1 MRQEKPYSKGFSK
14 PVLIMALAVG
24 VVLVISAIAFYLVLV
39 RAPAE
44 IAGNVAEEFREFFNF
59 TPRVTID
66 QTVVIEQ
73 STPIMEVSTLSRN
86 LFVEDRW
93 EDQWVGSTKTVEI
106 RGSFTV
112 KAGFDLREPF
122 IIDIT
127 RYGLTIQASLPDPR
141 ILSLE
146 MNTYKIIKDENGW
159 WNRVTD
165 QDREEAFYRL
175 RTAARKAVQD
185 SGILEEARATAK
197 ERIREIVQRNG
208 STVEFWSPLDD

>member
-1 MRQEKPYSKGFSK
+1 MLQKHTSSKGFSK
-14 PVLIMALAVG
+14 PVLITALAAG
-24 VVLVISAIAFYLVLV
+24 VVLVASVIAFYLVLV
-39 RAPAE
+39 RAPLE
-44 IAGNVAEEFREFFNF
+44 IAGNVAEGFQEFFNF

-66 QTVVIEQ
+66 QIVVIQQ

-93 EDQWVGSTKTVEI
+93 EDQWMGSTKTVEI
-106 RGSFTV
+106 QGSLTV

-122 IIDIT
+122 TINIT
-127 RYGLTIQASLPDPR
+127 RYGLAIQASLPEPK

-146 MNTYKIIKDENGW
+146 MNTYNIIKDENGW

-165 QDREEAFYRL
+165 QDREKAFYRL
-175 RTAARKAVQD
+175 RTAARKAAEE

-208 STVEFWSPLDD
+208 STVEFWFPLED

>member
-14 PVLIMALAVG
+14 PVLILALAVG